1 MSFKLVLFTVMAG
14 ILVYEGLI
22 EKEYIINFQLC
33 RQFSILGEKKPN
45 KKYMKKVSGIF
56 QLLVALFFGV
66 ALVFFLMFDS
76 VRNGFGIQELT
87 AGTVVLWLLVG
98 LVLFLISWATTMIY
112 TNNLNSRIKKL
123 ELEKNEVKAV
133 LYDMERGVKV
143 GNIDKKIDT
152 IEEDKDGSGI
162 RPRENF
168 Q

>member
-1 MSFKLVLFTVMAG
+1 
-14 ILVYEGLI
+14 
-22 EKEYIINFQLC
+22 
-33 RQFSILGEKKPN
+33 
-45 KKYMKKVSGIF
+45 MKNVSGIF

-98 LVLFLISWATTMIY
+98 LILFLISWATTMIY
-112 TNNLNSRIKKL
+112 TKNLNRKINRV

-133 LYDMERGVKV
+133 LYDMERGNKV
-143 GNIDKKIDT
+143 SNVEKKIDT
-152 IEEDKDGSGI
+152 IEDDKDGSGI

-168 Q
+168 K